1 MKIVIL
7 DGYTEN
13 PGDLSWSR
21 FEELGE
27 VTVYER
33 TEEAQIVER
42 IGDAGAVLTNKT
54 PITARTME
62 ACENLRYIGVLATGY
77 NVVDLTAAK
86 QNGITV
92 TNVPAYST
100 DSVAQHT
107 MALILE
113 LCNHVGTHQ
122 ESVQAGEWVRSRDF
136 CYWRH
141 PIIELAGKTLGIVG
155 YGSIGRRTAG
165 LAEAFG
171 MNVLVAS
178 GHLPPGNMPGE
189 LPGRTARVV
198 ELEELL
204 GCSDFVSLHCPLT
217 EKNKYMIN
225 RTSLEK
231 MKKSAY
237 LINTS
242 RGPLVCEQDLREAVL
257 NGTIAGAAVDVAETE
272 PMREDSPLLGAENI
286 LITPHIAWA
295 SKEARERLM
304 EIAADNLKQYM
315 AGSPV
320 HVVTI

>member
-1 MKIVIL
+1 M
-7 DGYTEN
+7 
-13 PGDLSWSR
+13 
-21 FEELGE
+21 
-27 VTVYER
+27 
-33 TEEAQIVER
+33 
-42 IGDAGAVLTNKT
+42 
-54 PITARTME
+54 
-62 ACENLRYIGVLATGY
+62 
-77 NVVDLTAAK
+77 DLTAAK

-113 LCNHVGTHQ
+113 LCNHVGSHQ
-122 ESVQAGEWVRSRDF
+122 ESVQVGEWVRSRDF

-171 MNVLVAS
+171 MNILVVS

-272 PMREDSPLLGAENI
+272 PMRADSPLLGAENI
-286 LITPHIAWA
+286 LVTPHIAWA